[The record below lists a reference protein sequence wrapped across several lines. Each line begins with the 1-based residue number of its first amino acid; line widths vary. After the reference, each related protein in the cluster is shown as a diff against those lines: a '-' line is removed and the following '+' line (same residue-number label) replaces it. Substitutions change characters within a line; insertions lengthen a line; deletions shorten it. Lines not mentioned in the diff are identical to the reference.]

1 MTAVHMRLADA
12 LEACGEPENE
22 DVVIAILAGLLAPP
36 RLSSKAASRGYEN
49 LLAEHDF
56 AEIEALR
63 RLTED
68 HLMKLGVGMGH
79 AAQVIAAIRPPI
91 KEVELPDLV
100 PADEDSNTQPQRKRS
115 GKVAA
120 PGSFCNST
128 IQTLFSRQLFTV
140 ILDSRVQFANRCS
153 PPMQVV
159 GISHQLLSRTIWR
172 TPDQD

>member
-1 MTAVHMRLADA
+1 MAAVHMRLADA
-12 LEACGEPENE
+12 LEACDEPENE

-49 LLAEHDF
+49 RLAEHDF

-91 KEVELPDLV
+91 KE
-100 PADEDSNTQPQRKRS
+100 A
-115 GKVAA
+115 
-120 PGSFCNST
+120 
-128 IQTLFSRQLFTV
+128 
-140 ILDSRVQFANRCS
+140 
-153 PPMQVV
+153 
-159 GISHQLLSRTIWR
+159 
-172 TPDQD
+172 

>member
-1 MTAVHMRLADA
+1 MAAVYMRLADA
-12 LEACGEPENE
+12 LEACDEPENE

-100 PADEDSNTQPQRKRS
+100 PADEDSSTQLQRKRS

-120 PGSFCNST
+120 PGSFCKLDATGYPVHSEWSVFRPKF
-128 IQTLFSRQLFTV
+128 LSYLGAAQLFGEDELEV
-140 ILDSRVQFANRCS
+140 IRAA
-153 PPMQVV
+153 
-159 GISHQLLSRTIWR
+159 LL
-172 TPDQD
+172 